1 MCDFQYLKS
10 IMSLDRLFITFCLLL
25 IVGCAGTRKL
35 EKPQPAFELS
45 EHFQSEGSLTNTLP
59 MDWVASFQD
68 PQLQKLVD
76 SVLAENYSLQIAA
89 AKLDAAAAHAKQA
102 GASLVPT
109 VNLGL
114 QAGQAG
120 TFSGARSSSSP
131 SLGASVDIAWELD
144 VWGRVRAANDAASQ
158 EFIAAEFDYA
168 GARLSL
174 VAQTA
179 KAYFFV
185 IKTQQLYELASASL
199 DSYRQTGVVVQAF
212 FDQGLVGIQDVSSAR
227 AQMSNAAAV
236 AESARVAHLQALRS
250 LEELLG
256 RYPEAAADVAS
267 QFPPL
272 PAPAPVGLPSE
283 VLERRPDIRAA
294 EMRVAAAFDSVQAA
308 KMARLPRLS
317 LTGQAGGVG
326 DDLASI
332 VNPSNLIWNAVS
344 NLMFPLFDGGKLE
357 AQVDA
362 ANANQRAALA
372 QYQKI
377 ALRAFNEIESALS
390 LESSL
395 RQQMHFNRNA
405 YQEAYRAEQIS
416 LETYQSGQG
425 NLLDVQ
431 QLQRQTLASKRALL
445 DAEHAIFVQRINLYL
460 GLGGAF

>member
-1 MCDFQYLKS
+1 MAGC
-10 IMSLDRLFITFCLLL
+10 
-25 IVGCAGTRKL
+25 VGTQTL
-35 EKPQPAFELS
+35 VEPQPAFELP
-45 EHFQSEGSLTNTLP
+45 EHFQSQASASNTLP

-102 GASLVPT
+102 GASLAPT
-109 VNLGL
+109 INLGL
-114 QAGQAG
+114 QTGQAG
-120 TFSGARSSSSP
+120 TFSGASSTGSP

-144 VWGRVRAANDAASQ
+144 VWGRVRATSDAASQ
-158 EFIAAEFDYA
+158 AFMAAEFDFA
-168 GARLSL
+168 AARVSL

-185 IKTQQLYELASASL
+185 IKTQQLFELARASL
-199 DSYRQTGVVVQAF
+199 DSYRQTAGVVQAF
-212 FDQGLVGIQDVSSAR
+212 FDEGLVGIQDVSSAR
-227 AQMSNAAAV
+227 AQTSNAEAV
-236 AESARVAHLQALRS
+236 AESARVAHVQALRS
-250 LEELLG
+250 LEEFLG
-256 RYPEAAADVAS
+256 RYPEAAVDVAA

-332 VNPSNLIWNAVS
+332 VNPSNLIWNAVT
-344 NLMFPLFDGGKLE
+344 NLMFPLFDAGKLE
-357 AQVDA
+357 AEVDA
-362 ANANQRAALA
+362 ADANQRAALA
-372 QYQKI
+372 EYQKI

-405 YQEAYRAEQIS
+405 YQEAYRAEQIG
-416 LETYQSGQG
+416 LETYRSGQG
-425 NLLDVQ
+425 NLLDLQ
-431 QLQRQTLASKRALL
+431 QLQRQTLASKQALL
-445 DAEHAIFVQRINLYL
+445 DAEHAIFVQRVNLYL

>member
-1 MCDFQYLKS
+1 MFDFQYSKLH
-10 IMSLDRLFITFCLLL
+10 MRLDRLFLTFCLLL
-25 IVGCAGTRKL
+25 TAGCVGTQTL
-35 EKPQPAFELS
+35 VEPQPAFELP
-45 EHFQSEGSLTNTLP
+45 EHFQSHASTNITLP

-102 GASLVPT
+102 GASLAPT
-109 VNLGL
+109 INLGL

-120 TFSGARSSSSP
+120 TFSGASSTGSP

-144 VWGRVRAANDAASQ
+144 VWGRVRATSDAASQ
-158 EFIAAEFDYA
+158 AFMAAEFDFA
-168 GARLSL
+168 AARLSL

-185 IKTQQLYELASASL
+185 IKTQQLFELARASL
-199 DSYRQTGVVVQAF
+199 DSYRQSGDVVQAF
-212 FDQGLVGIQDVSSAR
+212 FDEGLVGIQDVSSSR
-227 AQMSNAAAV
+227 AQTSNAEAV
-236 AESARVAHLQALRS
+236 AESARVAHVQALRS
-250 LEELLG
+250 LEEFLG
-256 RYPEAAADVAS
+256 RYPEAAVDVAS

-272 PAPAPVGLPSE
+272 PAPAPIGLPSE

-308 KMARLPRLS
+308 EMARLPRLS

-332 VNPSNLIWNAVS
+332 VNPSNLIWNAVT
-344 NLMFPLFDGGKLE
+344 NLMFPLFDAGKLE
-357 AQVDA
+357 AEVDA
-362 ANANQRAALA
+362 ADANQRAALA
-372 QYQKI
+372 EYQKI

-405 YQEAYRAEQIS
+405 YQEAYRAEQIG
-416 LETYQSGQG
+416 LETYRGGQG
-425 NLLDVQ
+425 NLLDLQ
-431 QLQRQTLASKRALL
+431 QLQRQTLASKQALL
-445 DAEHAIFVQRINLYL
+445 DAEHAIFVQRVNLYL